1 MKPEVVLFDAVGT
14 LFGVRGSVGKIYSE
28 LALES
33 GVQANPLEIEAHFR
47 RVFSQRT
54 PPTSQAHAWWHQT
67 VLETFAGFDFTDFEG
82 YFNRVWKYFATEQ
95 AWELYPE
102 TIEVLTALRTRGAI
116 LAVVS
121 NFDERLHPVLE
132 ALAIHSYFSVVAV
145 STEVGAAK
153 PDPRLFEFALR
164 QLGVSA
170 DRAWHVGDSPEDVAG
185 AEAAGIRALHLR
197 RQAASAAGSISS
209 LRGVL
214 V

>member
-1 MKPEVVLFDAVGT
+1 MTKVVLFDAVGT
-14 LFGVRGSVGKIYSE
+14 LFGVRGSVGEIYSA

-33 GVQANPLEIEAHFR
+33 GVQANPREIEARFHQVFR
-47 RVFSQRT
+47 QRT
-54 PPTSQAHAWWHQT
+54 PPTSQARAWWHQT
-67 VLETFAGFDFTDFEG
+67 VLETFAGFDFADFEG
-82 YFNRVWKYFATEQ
+82 YFNQVWKYFASDQ

-102 TIEVLTALRTRGAI
+102 TVEVLMALRTQGVVLAI
-116 LAVVS
+116 VS

-132 ALAIHSYFSVVAV
+132 ALAIRSYFSVVAV

-170 DRAWHVGDSPEDVAG
+170 DQAWHVGDAHEDVVG

-197 RQAASAAGSISS
+197 RQGADTAGCISS

-214 V
+214 A